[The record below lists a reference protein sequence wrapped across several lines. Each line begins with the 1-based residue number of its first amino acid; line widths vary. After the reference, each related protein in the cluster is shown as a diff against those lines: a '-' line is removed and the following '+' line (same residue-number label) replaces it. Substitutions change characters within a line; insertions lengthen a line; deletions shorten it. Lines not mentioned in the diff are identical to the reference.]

1 MKTKMKKIL
10 SIMICAVLLAG
21 MLTALVGCEE
31 EKSKHTGTHVICT
44 NYAALQLVSGVME
57 EYLGN
62 GGDSVYMIMLLGTEG
77 QDMHSYEPTARDI
90 IEISNADVV
99 ISTGAEGWLD
109 AAIASSGNQDVIRV
123 SMMEVCDT
131 MESDHDHDHDHGGE
145 DCSLIGQDEHVWLSV
160 ENAIRITEAIED
172 ALCRAD
178 DQNAS
183 ALKAS
188 GSAYR
193 SQLVTLKD
201 DFTAMMAEVVRDT
214 VVIADRHPFAY
225 LFRELGLNCVAAF
238 PGCSSET
245 SASFATQTMLIEK
258 TKELDLSYVF
268 IMEGSDGKVAQ
279 VVADETGAEV
289 LVLNSMQVQTSRRLS
304 YVEFMREN
312 LANLKK
318 ALQ

>member
-1 MKTKMKKIL
+1 MKKLMKKSL
-10 SIMICAVLLAG
+10 SALLCAVLLAG
-21 MLTALVGCEE
+21 MLTALVGCEA
-31 EKSKHTGTHVICT
+31 EKPKHTGTQVICT

-57 EYLGN
+57 EYMEN
-62 GGDSVYMIMLLGTEG
+62 GGDSAYMIMLLGTEG
-77 QDMHSYEPTARDI
+77 QDMHSYEPSARDI
-90 IEISNADVV
+90 IEIGNADVV

-131 MESDHDHDHDHGGE
+131 LESDHDHDHDHGGE

-183 ALKAS
+183 ALKTS
-188 GSAYR
+188 GAAYR

-201 DFTAMMAEVVRDT
+201 DFAAMMAEATRDT

-245 SASFATQTMLIEK
+245 SASFATQAMLIEK

-279 VVADETGAEV
+279 VVADETGADV
-289 LVLNSMQVQTSRRLS
+289 LILNSMQVQTSRRLS

>member
-31 EKSKHTGTHVICT
+31 EKSKHTDTHVICT

-62 GGDSVYMIMLLGTEG
+62 GGDSAYMIMLLGTEG

-201 DFTAMMAEVVRDT
+201 DFTAMMAEAIRDT

>member
-31 EKSKHTGTHVICT
+31 EKSKHTDTQVICT

-62 GGDSVYMIMLLGTEG
+62 GGDSAYMIMLLGTEG

-279 VVADETGAEV
+279 VVADETGAKV
-289 LVLNSMQVQTSRRLS
+289 LILNSMQVQTSRRLS

>member
-31 EKSKHTGTHVICT
+31 EKSKHTDTHVICT

-62 GGDSVYMIMLLGTEG
+62 GGDSVYIIMLLGTEG

-279 VVADETGAEV
+279 VVADETGAKV
-289 LVLNSMQVQTSRRLS
+289 LILNSMQVQTSRRLS